1 MPALAASTLSPATRL
16 SPRHEITVS
25 RRLDRAAHVGHTE
38 RADSERALFDQALAY
53 LAECHRLLGQ
63 VTTVSAMPEALFPAI
78 GHTAPSR
85 PPARQFR
92 LEGDYWTIAYD
103 GHAFRLRDSKG
114 LRTLAA
120 LLAHPGREHHALDL
134 ACAAE
139 GAGER
144 HGITARD
151 LDGLSVEPVVDEKA
165 RTAYR
170 RRIEELRC
178 ERDQADAAGD
188 PAGADAASAEIDAL
202 VAQLSAAYGLA
213 GRVRSVST
221 PTERARISVTK
232 TVKAAIDRIADHS
245 PALAFHLR
253 ATVRTGTYSS
263 FTPDPAAPVGW
274 AL

>member
-16 SPRHEITVS
+16 SPRHEITIT
-25 RRLDRAAHVGHTE
+25 RRLDREERVGQTE
-38 RADSERALFDQALAY
+38 QADSERALLEQALAY

-63 VTTVSAMPEALFPAI
+63 VTTVSAMPGQAMFPATR
-78 GHTAPSR
+78 HAAPSR
-85 PPARQFR
+85 PPARQLR

-114 LRTLAA
+114 LRTLAV
-120 LLAHPGREHHALDL
+120 LLSHPGREHHALDL

-139 GAGER
+139 GGER
-144 HGITARD
+144 DGVTARD
-151 LDGLSVEPVVDEKA
+151 LAGLSAEPVLDEKA

-178 ERDQADAAGD
+178 ERDEADAAGD
-188 PAGADAASAEIDAL
+188 LARADVAGAESDAL

-213 GRVRSVST
+213 GRVRCVST
-221 PTERARISVTK
+221 PCERARISVTK
-232 TVKAAIDRIADHS
+232 TVKAAIDRIAGHS

-263 FTPDPAAPVGW
+263 YTPDPAAPAGW
-274 AL
+274 VL